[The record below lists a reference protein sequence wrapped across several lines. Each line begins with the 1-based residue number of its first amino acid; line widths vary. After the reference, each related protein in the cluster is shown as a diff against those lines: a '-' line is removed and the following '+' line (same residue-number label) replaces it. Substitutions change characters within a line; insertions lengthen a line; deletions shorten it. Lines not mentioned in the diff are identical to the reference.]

1 MLLLINEN
9 LTGKINNF
17 NKGFK
22 LITEIKKK
30 KIFSND
36 VGHPFDKKRPT
47 IILLHGSGQSHV
59 VWSLT
64 DQFLADKGFN
74 VFTLDLPGHGN
85 SEGPCLKSIEE
96 ISNWINDFV
105 DHVGIEKSILIAH
118 SQGCLEALEFA
129 KSYPKKVEKI
139 VFIAGSYSIPVNK
152 SLIDL
157 ALSGDMEAINLMMK
171 WGYGS
176 SKQFIGGNPL
186 QKILNSSR
194 EVREVLAV
202 DLIACNNYKN
212 GTDAVKSITC
222 PTFFI
227 FGEIDKMVRLES
239 GKKFAKMINK
249 SKVHIIKNCGH
260 MIILENA
267 FEMREKILEFLNK

>member
-1 MLLLINEN
+1 
-9 LTGKINNF
+9 
-17 NKGFK
+17 

-36 VGHPFDKKRPT
+36 VGHLYSKEKPT

-64 DQFLADKGFN
+64 DQFLADQGFN

-85 SEGPCLKSIEE
+85 SEGPSLKSIEDMSKWLNE
-96 ISNWINDFV
+96 FIEHF
-105 DHVGIEKSILIAH
+105 GIKKSILIGH
-118 SQGCLEALEFA
+118 SQGCLIALEFA
-129 KSYPKKVEKI
+129 KNFSSKVDKI
-139 VFIAGSYSIPVNK
+139 IFIAGSYSIPVNK

-157 ALSGDMEAINLMMK
+157 SLSGDLEALNLMMK
-171 WGYGS
+171 WGYGY

-212 GTDAVKSITC
+212 GVDAVKSIAC

-227 FGEIDKMVRLES
+227 FGEIDKMIKLES
-239 GKKFAKMINK
+239 GKKFAGMINK
-249 SKVHIIKNCGH
+249 SQTHIIKDCGH
-260 MIILENA
+260 MIVLESA
-267 FEMREKILEFLNK
+267 FEMREKILEFLKK

>member
-17 NKGFK
+17 NKGFE

-36 VGHPFDKKRPT
+36 VGHPFDKKKPT

-105 DHVGIEKSILIAH
+105 DHFGIEKSILVAH
-118 SQGCLEALEFA
+118 YQGCLEALEFA
-129 KSYPKKVEKI
+129 KNYPKKVEKI
-139 VFIAGSYSIPVNK
+139 VFIAGSYSIQVNK

-194 EVREVLAV
+194 EVRVVLAV

-212 GTDAVKSITC
+212 GADAVKSITC

-227 FGEIDKMVRLES
+227 FGEIDKMIRLES
-239 GKKFAKMINK
+239 GEKFAKMINK
-249 SKVHIIKNCGH
+249 SKIHIFKNCGH